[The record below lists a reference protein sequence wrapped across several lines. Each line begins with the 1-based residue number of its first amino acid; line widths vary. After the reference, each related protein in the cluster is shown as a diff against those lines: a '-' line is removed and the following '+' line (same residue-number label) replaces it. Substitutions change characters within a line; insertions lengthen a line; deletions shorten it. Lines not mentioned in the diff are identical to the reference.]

1 MNECIVNHP
10 QVVNSPISNET
21 LLFSDLEKQ
30 GKKIRNLNFFLQTS
44 ICELYDNLIYEVNN
58 YQLKEAN
65 HGTTGKPLISD
76 TYLCVIIP
84 KNLEK

>member
-1 MNECIVNHP
+1 MVK
-10 QVVNSPISNET
+10 SPISNET
-21 LLFSDLEKQ
+21 LLFPDTEQQ
-30 GKKIRNLNFFLQTS
+30 GKKIRNLNFFWQTS
-44 ICELYDNLIYEVNN
+44 ICELYNDLIFEVNI

-65 HGTTGKPLISD
+65 NETTGKPLISD